1 MTTAKSL
8 FIRLLIVTA
17 LASLAPT
24 IASASDRSFSSVV
37 KHLKSNYRARGKS
50 TFGFVNLARFAVKLV
65 RPAGVKNFKVAMLS
79 DLQYENLPGPGTMA
93 FHSYIRNTV
102 DPLWRPLFQYNA
114 RLKGQWNYVYITE
127 EGKDVK
133 ILAVALQQ
141 REAFV
146 VQFKFSPDKLAKFID
161 DPRVMGISLKG
172 DMKEGDRQIQTGE
185 DAEAESEKK
194 SEEPP
199 PITDK
204 EPPPP
209 GAQNRI

>member
-1 MTTAKSL
+1 MTIRKSL
-8 FIRLLIVTA
+8 LTRFLIVTA
-17 LASLAPT
+17 LVSLAPS
-24 IASASDRSFSSVV
+24 IASANDRSFSSVV
-37 KHLKSNYRARGKS
+37 KHLKSNYRAKGKS

-79 DLQYENLPGPGTMA
+79 DLRYEDHPGPGTTQ
-93 FHSYIRNTV
+93 FHSYIRSTV
-102 DPLWRPLFQYNA
+102 NPLWRPLFQYNS
-114 RLKGQWNYVYITE
+114 RLRGQWNYVYITE

-161 DPRVMGISLKG
+161 DPKIMGISLKG
-172 DMKEGDRQIQTGE
+172 DRDTQTGE
-185 DAEAESEKK
+185 DAKADPEKK
-194 SEEPP
+194 TEEAPPASE
-199 PITDK
+199 K

-209 GAQNRI
+209 SL